1 LNESRDAALRPLH
14 GAWDARS
21 SLREGIEDPEAERS
35 ALLRV
40 GEAIESSLR
49 RLLRNDPSQPA
60 ELRLQALAP
69 DELSAEDLITA
80 LRKRDR
86 ISIELAA
93 AFHELLQVRRRLLY
107 GGGAARHDVL
117 LALRV
122 ADQLEREA
130 LSGQPVSHPPP
141 PPAAAAAAPSTED
154 PAYAAP
160 RTLSG
165 SGRGVPWWWA
175 LVGVASAFVFALG
188 LWWATSRPGPRLDE
202 AIALFRTGDYDRA
215 AAQFEQHAQARP
227 DDPTPRLYLARI
239 HRRLARYEEA
249 REQLRLALDAA
260 PDDPALHREVGFL
273 LLDVGQAGAAVGR
286 FRAAVE
292 RDPNAVEGW
301 MGLVRALRE
310 SGQGAAADRVLERA
324 PAEVRARIRQGG
336 GPVAP

>member
-1 LNESRDAALRPLH
+1 LNDSRDAALRPLH

-35 ALLRV
+35 ALLRL

-49 RLLRNDPSQPA
+49 RVFRNDTSQPA

-80 LRKRDR
+80 LRQRDR

-107 GGGAARHDVL
+107 GAGAARHDVL

-130 LSGQPVSHPPP
+130 LSIQPVAHPP
-141 PPAAAAAAPSTED
+141 PPAAAAAASSTADAAD
-154 PAYAAP
+154 PAP
-160 RTLSG
+160 RTLTG
-165 SGRGVPWWWA
+165 SGLGVPWWWA
-175 LVGVASAFVFALG
+175 LVGLAAIVVFALG
-188 LWWATSRPGPRLDE
+188 LWWATARPGPRLDE

-260 PDDPALHREVGFL
+260 PDDPALHRELGFL

-292 RDPNAVEGW
+292 RDPDAVEGW

-310 SGQGAAADRVLERA
+310 SGQGVAADRVLERA
-324 PAEVRARIRQGG
+324 PAAVRARIHQGG
-336 GPVAP
+336 APVAP